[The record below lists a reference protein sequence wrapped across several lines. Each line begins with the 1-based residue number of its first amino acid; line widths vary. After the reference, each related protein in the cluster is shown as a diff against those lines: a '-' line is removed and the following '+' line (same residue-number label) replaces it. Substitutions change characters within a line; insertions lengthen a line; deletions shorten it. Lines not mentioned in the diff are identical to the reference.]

1 MEVRG
6 RICED
11 DQKMKS
17 DTRTKILG
25 LLLFIVLI
33 GWILILSVT
42 SERKELDKHI
52 NSISVT
58 GNHLLNETEYLVFA
72 KLNKSELLKDIT
84 LPVIKSRLEKH
95 PYIKQANVEFS
106 GNNEVHIDLIEKEIK
121 AVIVSDNKLLLAS
134 DNFEILPLIPNTK
147 ISDMPVITN
156 LNNDKLLQKDKILK
170 IPGLVEAFKIMD
182 AAELTNEELSKRLS
196 EINMRN
202 GGDIILL
209 FSGIRPPVI
218 LGKGYTTE
226 KILEFNQLLTEEDLN
241 KEIVMNSSYIDLR
254 FKNEIFLGN
263 YDKTGLTE

>member
-1 MEVRG
+1 V
-6 RICED
+6 
-11 DQKMKS
+11 KS
-17 DTRTKILG
+17 ETRSKILG
-25 LLLFIVLI
+25 LLLFTVLT

-42 SERKELDKHI
+42 SERRELDEQI
-52 NSISVT
+52 NSISIT
-58 GNHLLNETEYLVFA
+58 GNHLLNENEYLAFA
-72 KLNKSELLKDIT
+72 KLNKSELLKDVT

-95 PYIKQANVEFS
+95 PYIKRANVEFS
-106 GNNEVHIDLIEKEIK
+106 GNNEVHIDLIEKDIK
-121 AVIVSDNKLLLAS
+121 AVIVSDNKLLLAT

-147 ISDMPVITN
+147 ISDMPVISN
-156 LNNDKLLQKDKILK
+156 LNNDVLLQRNEILK
-170 IPGLVEAFKIMD
+170 TPGLVEAFKIMD

-218 LGKGYTTE
+218 FGKGYTAE
-226 KILEFNQLLTEEDLN
+226 KILEFYQLLKEEESN
-241 KEIVMNSSYIDLR
+241 KQIVMNSSYIDLR